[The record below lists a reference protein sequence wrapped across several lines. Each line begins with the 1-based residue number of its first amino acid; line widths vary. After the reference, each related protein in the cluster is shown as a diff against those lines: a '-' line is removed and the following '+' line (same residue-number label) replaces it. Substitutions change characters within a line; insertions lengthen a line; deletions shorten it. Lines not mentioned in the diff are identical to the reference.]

1 MTLVI
6 IEEQHS
12 VENWNTLAVLEDLGR
27 NCSLQIMVEFQGMK
41 II

>member
-1 MTLVI
+1 MTLVVI
-6 IEEQHS
+6 KEHHS

-27 NCSLQIMVEFQGMK
+27 KLTLGIMGEFQMMK